1 MPDGQNLLFR
11 LVRRGLIGLFML
23 AALLFV
29 SAGSPG
35 YWQGW
40 AFLVVNLAFSLSLV
54 IYFYKRDPEL
64 LERRL
69 LRKEKAGEQK
79 FIMTLARLASVP
91 AYLLP
96 GLDYRFG
103 WSRTLVEPVPLW
115 LTLLALLVLLDCHLL
130 FFWVMNVNRFAA
142 SIIQV
147 EAGQTVA
154 ATGPYRF
161 IRHPMYLGIVVSQ
174 FATPLALGSFIAL
187 PVFALLIPLIV
198 LRLLNE
204 EKILRR
210 ELPGYSEYCRRTPC
224 RLIPFVW

>member
-1 MPDGQNLLFR
+1 MPDDQSLRLR
-11 LVRRGLIGLFML
+11 LVRRGLIGLLIL
-23 AALLFV
+23 AALLFI
-29 SAGSPG
+29 SAGSLR

-40 AFLVVNLAFSLSLV
+40 AFMVLNLAFSLSLV

-69 LRKEKAGEQK
+69 LRKEKASEQK
-79 FIMTLARLASVP
+79 LIMTLGRLASVP

-115 LTLLALLVLLDCHLL
+115 LTLLALLVILDCHLL
-130 FFWVMNVNRFAA
+130 FFWVMSVNRFAA

-154 ATGPYRF
+154 ATGPYRLV
-161 IRHPMYLGIVVSQ
+161 RHPMYLGIVVSQ

-187 PVFALLIPLIV
+187 PAFVLLTPIIV
-198 LRLLNE
+198 LRLLSE
-204 EKILRR
+204 EKILCR
-210 ELPGYSEYCRRTPC
+210 ELPGYSEYCQHTRR

>member
-1 MPDGQNLLFR
+1 MPDGRSLLFR
-11 LVRRGLIGLFML
+11 LVRRGLIGLLIL
-23 AALLFV
+23 AAMLFIT
-29 SAGSPG
+29 AGSLR

-40 AFLVVNLAFSLSLV
+40 AFLVLNLALSLSLV
-54 IYFYKRDPEL
+54 IYFYKRDPEF

-69 LRKEKAGEQK
+69 LRKEKVGEQK
-79 FIMTLARLASVP
+79 IIMTLGRLVSVP

-115 LTLLALLVLLDCHLL
+115 LTLLALLVILDCHLL

-154 ATGPYRF
+154 ATGPYHLV
-161 IRHPMYLGIVVSQ
+161 RHPMYLGIIVSQ
-174 FATPLALGSFIAL
+174 FATPLALGSFVAL
-187 PVFALLIPLIV
+187 PVFVLIIPIIV
-198 LRLLNE
+198 FRLLNE

-210 ELPGYSEYCRRTPC
+210 ELPGYSEYCQRTRC
-224 RLIPFVW
+224 RLLPFVW